1 MCGTPGQAASAPSV
15 ERAQLTAALP
25 DEALP
30 LVVERFRLKRSAVPR
45 CGLRGTCAAAVVGVG
60 YESCLAAA
68 TRMSLDIPVG
78 HHQSSQLA
86 NVRLA
91 RTESGFVPGSRTE

>member
-1 MCGTPGQAASAPSV
+1 MDARDRESLESLAGHAKKAFVACLHTHSELASSAVGPPSV
-15 ERAQLTAALP
+15 
-25 DEALP
+25 
-30 LVVERFRLKRSAVPR
+30 
-45 CGLRGTCAAAVVGVG
+45 
-60 YESCLAAA
+60 A